1 MNVILATSQ
10 PSIAAAW
17 RVTKSVPVIG
27 RMVDDPVTDG
37 MAQSLAR
44 PGGNVTGVY
53 TMTEEMNPKRGAVA
67 SCVGIRCDAI
77 SGISRIPGQAARS
90 IGGSIGFV
98 ARVCQP
104 STLRML
110 I

>member
-1 MNVILATSQ
+1 MGARELKARDWKPTADTANA
-10 PSIAAAW
+10 
-17 RVTKSVPVIG
+17 
-27 RMVDDPVTDG
+27 DDDLFGLKMKPGLGGDG
-37 MAQSLAR
+37 VLVGEA
-44 PGGNVTGVY
+44 
-53 TMTEEMNPKRGAVA
+53 RGAVA